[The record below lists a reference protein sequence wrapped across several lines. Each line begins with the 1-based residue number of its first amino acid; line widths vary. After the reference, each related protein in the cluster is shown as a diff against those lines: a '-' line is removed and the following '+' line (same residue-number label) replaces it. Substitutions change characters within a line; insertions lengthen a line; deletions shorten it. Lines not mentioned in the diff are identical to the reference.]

1 MFQSMIG
8 AIEFDVTRTMMKAQI
23 HQKEREHSSQRAT
36 TMAEKNIAAQTVR
49 AQADSDIDFSK
60 VKRNDLCPCGSGK
73 KFKNCH
79 GRKQF

>member
-1 MFQSMIG
+1 
-8 AIEFDVTRTMMKAQI
+8 MMKAQI
-23 HQKEREHSSQRAT
+23 HHKDVNIHHNVQT

-79 GRKQF
+79 GRKTILKSR